1 MRGGLRRVGG
11 VNDTRASV
19 TGLATTVAMNERGMA
34 LIGCPMPG
42 KPPHFVKQVDASEHN
57 FSVFSSQHDCSWAQ
71 GSEFISM
78 VLAAIGNGE
87 A

>member
-11 VNDTRASV
+11 AYGTRASV
-19 TGLATTVAMNERGMA
+19 TGPATTDATNERGIA

-42 KPPHFVKQVDASEHN
+42 KPPHFVKQVDASEHT
-57 FSVFSSQHDCSWAQ
+57 FSIFLSQHDCSWGQ
-71 GSEFISM
+71 GSPVISI
-78 VLAAIGNGE
+78 VFSTAGNGE